1 LNRKNKKSGL
11 KPVTFFDEL
20 AEYGCLEEYLNT
32 FFPDKM
38 KYDGDFSS
46 NMKAKL
52 EHFPDIEL
60 NLTDLELM
68 EKISSSLTYFLEN
81 IKPWK
86 QETA

>member
-1 LNRKNKKSGL
+1 LKRKFQKSIL
-11 KPVTFFDEL
+11 KPVTFYDEL

-46 NMKAKL
+46 IMKAKL
-52 EHFPDIEL
+52 EHFPDI
-60 NLTDLELM
+60 DLELS
-68 EKISSSLTYFLEN
+68 ERELLSKINESLAYFLEY

-86 QETA
+86 